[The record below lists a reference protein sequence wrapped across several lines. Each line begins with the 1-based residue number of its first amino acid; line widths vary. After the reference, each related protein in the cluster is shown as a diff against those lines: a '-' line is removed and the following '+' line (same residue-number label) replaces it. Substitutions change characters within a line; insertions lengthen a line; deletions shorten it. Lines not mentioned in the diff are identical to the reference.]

1 MLDFLFSNH
10 YIIFEVSWILIL
22 LSYIIAITI
31 SFDKRSPAKTI
42 SWLLVL
48 TFLPGIGLIFY
59 LLFGEN
65 LRTKKWRSRQ
75 QTIHD
80 YLQSE

>member
-31 SFDKRSPAKTI
+31 SFDKRSPAKL
-42 SWLLVL
+42 SA
-48 TFLPGIGLIFY
+48 GY
-59 LLFGEN
+59 
-65 LRTKKWRSRQ
+65 
-75 QTIHD
+75 
-80 YLQSE
+80 